1 MHLYSGA
8 QSSAELQPYKSLIMT
23 SSLTRYLQIQ
33 TLKKYLTNWDRR
45 FWISP
50 ESCYWDWGL
59 KKAWSLRLEF
69 FFPIWVDES
78 PAASN
83 KHTDF
88 PHRLLCRWPQFQVF
102 LKRKWYATS
111 KAPSSR
117 MYIFDVYHY
126 HLYSSRIRWL
136 QTPCH
141 TRRQWV
147 HSGFLS
153 GHSRRQGYLLR
164 SRA

>member
-88 PHRLLCRWPQFQVF
+88 PHRLLCRWPQFLVF

-111 KAPSSR
+111 KTFFLPHVYFWCVSLPSVFKSYPLASNAVPHSSSMSTLWIFVGSLQAPGVSS
-117 MYIFDVYHY
+117 
-126 HLYSSRIRWL
+126 
-136 QTPCH
+136 T
-141 TRRQWV
+141 
-147 HSGFLS
+147 
-153 GHSRRQGYLLR
+153 
-164 SRA
+164 